1 MKIVVTGASGN
12 VGTALLRRL
21 RMQPN
26 YRLTGIVRR
35 PPPSTSDPYRA
46 ARWRACDV
54 GAPEAPSI
62 LAEEVAGADA
72 VVHLAWAINAPDRD
86 PDPSR
91 TNATGTR
98 HVLDA
103 VAKADVPRL
112 VCMSSVAAY
121 APAPRST
128 LVGES
133 WDCTGIDSIAYSRGK
148 RLLERSLSA
157 FARTR
162 RGTSLAW
169 LRPCGIVQHDAGG
182 EFARWL
188 LPALIP
194 GAPLGNIL
202 PLPLWSHLRMQ
213 VVHADDVARALEV
226 LLSDDRAEGPFNI
239 AGGPPM
245 EARDLARAIGGP
257 RIPAPRSLLSLAS
270 SLAWRT
276 GLAPL
281 HPRWL
286 ELADRAALVSTDRAA
301 VELGWSPAH
310 TQASTL
316 AEFAAGIRVGA
327 GTASDALA
335 PSSLRARLG
344 EVRFGHP
351 TYHSQT

>member
-1 MKIVVTGASGN
+1 MKIVVTGATGN

-21 RMQPN
+21 RMQPDW
-26 YRLTGIVRR
+26 RLTGIVRR
-35 PPPSTSDPYRA
+35 PPPSTSDPYSA

-54 GAPEAPSI
+54 GALEAPSI
-62 LAEEVAGADA
+62 LAEEFAGADA
-72 VVHLAWAINAPDRD
+72 VVHLAWAINAKDRD

-133 WDCTGIDSIAYSRGK
+133 WDCTGIDSIEYSRGK

-162 RGTSLAW
+162 RDIALAW

-194 GAPLGNIL
+194 GTLLGNLL
-202 PLPLWSHLRMQ
+202 PLPLWPHLRMQ

-226 LLSDDRAEGPFNI
+226 LLSGRAEGPFNI

-245 EARDLARAIGGP
+245 DAGDLARAIGGP
-257 RIPAPRSLLSLAS
+257 RVPVPRSLLSLAS
-270 SLAWRT
+270 SLGWRI

-286 ELADRAALVSTDRAA
+286 ELADRAALVSTVRAA
-301 VELGWSPAH
+301 VELGWSPVH
-310 TQASTL
+310 SQASTL

-335 PSSLRARLG
+335 PSSLRERLG